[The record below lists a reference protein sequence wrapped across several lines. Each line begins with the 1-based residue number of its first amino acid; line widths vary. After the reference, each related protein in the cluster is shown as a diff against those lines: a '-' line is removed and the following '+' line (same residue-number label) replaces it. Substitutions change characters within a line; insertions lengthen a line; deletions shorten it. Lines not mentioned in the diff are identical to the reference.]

1 MVKDIT
7 FPRKA
12 VYCTGDPS
20 LTEMRWGK
28 QAMAGPEKRQEIND
42 AGVCL

>member
-28 QAMAGPEKRQEIND
+28 KAMAGPEKRQEIND